1 MRSTSRCTLRRLRL
15 HSRARS
21 GFPTLCRVTDGQAMQ
36 EEALKEKQAVQQRLQ
51 SAVDMQSALEK
62 AYQAKVSRT
71 CSTGPT

>member
-1 MRSTSRCTLRRLRL
+1 
-15 HSRARS
+15 
-21 GFPTLCRVTDGQAMQ
+21 MQ

-71 CSTGPT
+71 CCLILPEECRSCVIRYDMPTFGQKAYQGKAAVWQ